1 MYSVFPD
8 CYENEFN
15 TIEFADENQS
25 LDTITLMGYPVKK
38 LILSIVSIVEC
49 SEKKYKFKFNIY
61 SLKNFLCGLKDKSLE
76 AFKMNKDEDYGM
88 IENKYSK
95 HIARLINILIEKGI
109 FKVDTNDYNS
119 LSVLKKEISDNNIKI
134 IYSEIVN

>member
-1 MYSVFPD
+1 
-8 CYENEFN
+8 
-15 TIEFADENQS
+15 
-25 LDTITLMGYPVKK
+25 MGYPAKK